1 MSCITNLGKARRLVA
16 EPTSKNR
23 SFINLHVLLRKRRS
37 DIEGMQTRELFY
49 KHLQRLRFQYKKTLE
64 INLVTRSQT
73 SHVWTEN
80 LGSDLFSRSQTSM
93 FGLRNMG

>member
-1 MSCITNLGKARRLVA
+1 MQKKKGKKIFNKNDYIVSCITNLGKARRLVA

-49 KHLQRLRFQYKKTLE
+49 KHLQRLRFQ
-64 INLVTRSQT
+64 
-73 SHVWTEN
+73 
-80 LGSDLFSRSQTSM
+80 
-93 FGLRNMG
+93 